1 MRVSGQTKG
10 KKIPRFKTREEEAE
24 FWDTHSPLEY
34 GDWEE
39 VKLEFVQPLEHTL
52 AIRLDARTID
62 RLWHAAQS
70 KGLGM
75 STLARMWLLERLEEE
90 APKKQPVKPAK
101 RRRSA

>member
-1 MRVSGQTKG
+1 MSGG
-10 KKIPRFKTREEEAE
+10 PRRKSPISHFESREQEAE
-24 FWDTHSPLEY
+24 FWDAHSPLEY

-62 RLWHAAQS
+62 RLWRAAQS
-70 KGLGM
+70 KGMGM

-90 APKKQPVKPAK
+90 APKKQPPKPAK
-101 RRRSA
+101 RRSA